1 MSPTV
6 CRWKGCRFF
15 CSSAQSVCK
24 PNGPIAG
31 NRFACN
37 VLHVART
44 LRPSEHRSERWPVA
58 VRPRTR
64 KKTHHGGTQPPS
76 LESYGE
82 PRARRRPCTEARQRW
97 PVRQPDQCAVL
108 TRCKGRRRSPKSD
121 SSSSPS
127 NRRAN
132 GGRPPTFW
140 KAPSPNNPT
149 CEPEVGFRQSQ
160 RFRRRL
166 CRHERPG
173 ASQARDR
180 SRRRRRAQH
189 SDGGATRY
197 GIQILCWVRD

>member
-1 MSPTV
+1 LPVMCCMLREPCGRVNTVRNDGPSPCGQGYGRKLTTEARSRL
-6 CRWKGCRFF
+6 RWK
-15 CSSAQSVCK
+15 
-24 PNGPIAG
+24 
-31 NRFACN
+31 
-37 VLHVART
+37 
-44 LRPSEHRSERWPVA
+44 
-58 VRPRTR
+58 
-64 KKTHHGGTQPPS
+64 
-76 LESYGE
+76 SYGE